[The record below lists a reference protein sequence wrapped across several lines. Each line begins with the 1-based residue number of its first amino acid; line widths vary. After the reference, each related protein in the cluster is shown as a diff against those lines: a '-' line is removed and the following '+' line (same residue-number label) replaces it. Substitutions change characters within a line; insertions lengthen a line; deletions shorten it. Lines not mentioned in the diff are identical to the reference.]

1 MKIATDVLNVLDQA
15 EADGNAL
22 RLVGQLDRKL
32 YEQTNRVLVE
42 AGGKWNRSA
51 KAHLFTG
58 SAADAIEQI
67 VLTGEVA
74 TRADFGY
81 FPTPV
86 SIVKQLVD
94 LADLRPGL
102 EVLEPSAGQGA
113 ISKALADAD
122 CLVDC
127 IELQEANASV
137 IYEDGYARGLIVG
150 DFLAMVHAET
160 DSGYDRIIMNPPF
173 AKQQDIR
180 HVTHALGFLRP
191 GGLLVAVM
199 SNGVTFRQNQA
210 TRDFNALL
218 AARGGRVV
226 PLPDDAFRSSG
237 TGVRTIVAV
246 IPAVAKEATR

>member
-32 YEQTNRVLVE
+32 YEQTNKVLVE
-42 AGGKWNRSA
+42 AGGKWNRAA

-58 SAADAIEQI
+58 PASDAIEQI
-67 VLTGEVA
+67 VLTGEIA
-74 TRADFGY
+74 TQAEFGY
-81 FPTPV
+81 FPTPGPV
-86 SIVKQLVD
+86 VKQLLD

-113 ISKALADAD
+113 IAKALADAG

-127 IELQEANASV
+127 IELQQANAEV
-137 IYEDGYARGLIVG
+137 IHSGGYVRGLIVG
-150 DFLAMVHAET
+150 DFLNMVHTEA
-160 DSGYDRIIMNPPF
+160 DSGYDRIVMNPPF

-191 GGLLVAVM
+191 DGLLVAVM
-199 SNGVTFRQNQA
+199 SNGLTFRQNQT
-210 TRDFNALL
+210 TRDFNALV
-218 AARGGRVV
+218 AARGGRIVT
-226 PLPDDAFRSSG
+226 LPDDAFLPSG
-237 TGVRTIVAV
+237 TGVRTVIVV
-246 IPAVAKEATR
+246 IPATANGGA